1 MSYGPP
7 TRRRSLKGPAWVL
20 GTGLALIAL
29 GVGAWAFAWVRY
41 GDTPEVTSREA
52 GDVRDRFDAEVEAPG
67 EVTVDLERDRY
78 LVYAV
83 VPAGGEAQA
92 AGVVDD
98 VTVEVVTPEGDALP
112 SAAPDVEAPSTAT
125 FVGTGT
131 DIDLVLLDE
140 VVPPDHGDHT
150 LVVEGESSE
159 AIAIGIVPAVDRHA
173 GADAAL
179 LGGVLFVLG
188 LLAGGL
194 GSLVALAGAIWLL
207 AARTAR

>member
-20 GTGLALIAL
+20 GIGLALVAL
-29 GVGAWAFAWVRY
+29 GVGAWVVAWVRY
-41 GDTPEVTSREA
+41 GDTPAVTSREA

-67 EVTVDLERDRY
+67 EVEVDLDRDRY

-83 VPAGGEAQA
+83 VPDGGEVQA
-92 AGVVDD
+92 SGRVEGL
-98 VTVEVVTPEGDALP
+98 TVEVVTPEGDALP

-150 LVVEGESSE
+150 LVVEGESPE
-159 AIAIGIVPAVDRHA
+159 VVAVGIVPAVERHA

-179 LGGVLFVLG
+179 MGGVLFVLG
-188 LLAGGL
+188 VLAGCF
-194 GSLVALAGAIWLL
+194 GSLLALAGAIWLL